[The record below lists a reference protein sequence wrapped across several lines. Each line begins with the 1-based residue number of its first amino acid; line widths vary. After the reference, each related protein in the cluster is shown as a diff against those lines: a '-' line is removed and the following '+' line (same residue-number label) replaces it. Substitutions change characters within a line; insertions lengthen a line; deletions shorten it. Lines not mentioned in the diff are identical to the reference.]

1 MTNIPLSIS
10 GMYIL
15 ALSINVCGFIYG
27 TFFLKDICDL
37 EQNHE
42 AQILIEKRK
51 KNLIVDFF
59 EFKTILKTLKLTF
72 KDDGNKR
79 RLKMSLIFILGYVS
93 LAPITGKT
101 FVVSANAL
109 VASQTR

>member
-1 MTNIPLSIS
+1 MTNIFLSIS

-15 ALSINVCGFIYG
+15 ALSINLCGFIYG

-37 EQNHE
+37 EQNYE
-42 AQILIEKRK
+42 EKLLNEKTK

-59 EFKTILKTLKLTF
+59 DFKTILKTLKLTF

-79 RLKMSLIFILGYVS
+79 RLKMSFIFILGYVS
-93 LAPITGKT
+93 LAPMTGKT
-101 FVVSANAL
+101 SVVSTNIL
-109 VASQTR
+109 VVSPTR